1 MMGAGCICVVYMG
14 LDASAIC
21 STSRA
26 DGSSPSRES
35 ESHVRAGLFLR
46 GFVRK
51 GTGIETD
58 VSARGLGVAGT
69 RVSSCSASS
78 LVVPVVEFDT
88 LSIDRRDII
97 SSRVDAFIG
106 RTEKMEESAFARRL
120 EVMFDPLGRVEM
132 VAGEWEREWEGGVG
146 DMRVECASGGA
157 LALDDGGGK
166 KERLVGG
173 TLRTTGKG
181 SKLLGSECEARL
193 RAASALSDPC
203 ANNEATASRLA

>member
-1 MMGAGCICVVYMG
+1 MG

-35 ESHVRAGLFLR
+35 ESHVRAALFLR

-69 RVSSCSASS
+69 GVSSCSASS

-106 RTEKMEESAFARRL
+106 RTEKREESAFARRL
-120 EVMFDPLGRVEM
+120 EVMFDPLGGVEM
-132 VAGEWEREWEGGVG
+132 VAGEWEREWEGVD
-146 DMRVECASGGA
+146 DMRVERASGGA

-173 TLRTTGKG
+173 TLRTMGKG
-181 SKLLGSECEARL
+181 SKLLGSECETRL
-193 RAASALSDPC
+193 RAASSLLDPC